1 MKGRACGGTSD
12 LQRGFAVNMTP
23 GFSCIF
29 TFPASRHLGKRQVSV
44 GYGLFHLSWWKL
56 QFIHLKSG
64 DKSGSSFFRI
74 MRLPSLGWDGPVP
87 CRMLSSIPGLYPLDF
102 RSTHPAA
109 DLATC
114 VLEKMITLIEN
125 HWSKKWG
132 READSLRLPSSLG
145 RRGCSALWTSEA
157 SCSGSCW
164 VL

>member
-87 CRMLSSIPGLYPLDF
+87 CRMLSSIPGLQPLDAS
-102 RSTHPAA
+102 RPPPAVTTNNIFQCWQ
-109 DLATC
+109 L
-114 VLEKMITLIEN
+114 
-125 HWSKKWG
+125 S
-132 READSLRLPSSLG
+132 P
-145 RRGCSALWTSEA
+145 GCSSPRLKIPHCSPLTSWIGFLPLPY
-157 SCSGSCW
+157 SK
-164 VL
+164 

>member
-87 CRMLSSIPGLYPLDF
+87 CRMLSSIPGLYPLAV
-102 RSTHPAA
+102 SSIPLVAIT
-109 DLATC
+109 
-114 VLEKMITLIEN
+114 KMCPDMPNFPGEGGGVQFKPGRTSKFKMFSILYQWEN
-125 HWSKKWG
+125 WG
-132 READSLRLPSSLG
+132 PERWLFFL
-145 RRGCSALWTSEA
+145 CQI
-157 SCSGSCW
+157 
-164 VL
+164 